1 MDKDVSTNPR
11 RRSSMLQRRYRRI
24 KYVSTL
30 VMLFG
35 FLLIYLYN
43 SGCFSTPNIEDD
55 VYYISRGEILN
66 ISVTGARGSKFS
78 SSDETVA
85 RFSSDG
91 TLEGVSDGSATITVS
106 NGYNRMDTA
115 EVIVVPPPE
124 SLTLTL
130 DKASIATGE
139 TLQIAFDDGVDE
151 IEHKVTYESLNP
163 EIATV
168 EADTGKV
175 TGVSSGKAEIKG
187 TLYNGIEETIAVY
200 VDVTPEDFRILDSKI
215 SEDGTEG
222 SVVLVE
228 GESSVI
234 ETTEEN
240 YKYLQFTSSDASVVD
255 ISEDGTLTAKSIG
268 TATIVATRGNE
279 TDSCT
284 VEVIEMPS
292 SVLVDMPQINQKPDY
307 YYACESVS
315 AVMLLQGMGYDIDP
329 RTFIDT
335 YLTIKYMT
343 FTDEGIM
350 AADMNSAF
358 INNPY
363 DTSGYGCFSPVIAKS
378 INKYFDDIGETQYK
392 AIFEKDVELSY
403 VIQKYVAKEQP
414 VLLWATT
421 YMVESYPTD
430 SWIIDYVDEYA
441 EYEIGDVFTFPY
453 NEHCLLLV
461 GYDDYYYYFND
472 PLYGSLVKYE
482 KSLVESRY
490 EQMGKQIVAVVPA

>member
-1 MDKDVSTNPR
+1 
-11 RRSSMLQRRYRRI
+11 MLSGF
-24 KYVSTL
+24 VL
-30 VMLFG
+30 V
-35 FLLIYLYN
+35 YLYFG
-43 SGCFSTPNIEDD
+43 GCFSNPQIAED
-55 VYYISRGEILN
+55 VYYISCGETIT
-66 ISVTGARGSKFS
+66 IEIAGDVGSNFS
-78 SSDETVA
+78 SDDESIA
-85 RFSSDG
+85 KFSSDG
-91 TLEGVSDGSATITVS
+91 SLEGVNEGSTTITVS
-106 NGYNRMDTA
+106 NNYNRMDTA
-115 EVIVVPPPE
+115 EVIVVAPPD

-139 TLQIAFDDGVDE
+139 TLQIAFDDGVEEVEHE
-151 IEHKVTYESLNP
+151 IKYESLNP
-163 EIATV
+163 EIAEV
-168 EADTGKV
+168 DSETGIV
-175 TGVSSGKAEIKG
+175 TGISSGKAIIKG
-187 TLYNGIEETIAVY
+187 TLYNGIEETIPVY
-200 VDVTPEDFRILDSKI
+200 VDVTPEDFRIIDNSI
-215 SEDGTEG
+215 SEDGKTE

-228 GESSVI
+228 GETSPI
-234 ETTEEN
+234 TTTEEN
-240 YKYLQFTSSDASVVD
+240 YENLEFTSSDESVVS
-255 ISEDGTLTAKSIG
+255 ISDDGILTANSIG
-268 TATIVATRGNE
+268 TATITATRYNE
-279 TDSCT
+279 SDTCT

-335 YLTIKYMT
+335 YLNIRYMT
-343 FTDEGIM
+343 FTDQGIL

-378 INKYFDDIGETQYK
+378 INKYFADIDETQYK

-403 VIQKYVAKEQP
+403 VIQKYLAKEQP

-461 GYDDYYYYFND
+461 GYDDTYYYFND
-472 PLYGSLVKYE
+472 PLYGELVKYE